1 MQSPPARRKKESPS
15 QDIKLTKAVS
25 WIETD
30 AFEHTASSMNDLS
43 ALDAKITESFGSF
56 VFSVTRP
63 IMAPTFDH
71 NLAVLLPT
79 RAQGEI
85 LLDYYLDNVNWIYHV
100 IHVPTVKVRFDA
112 VYNSIEMSQSPNHS
126 HLALIS
132 TIFALSA
139 YFSTAT
145 SRMYFKHSEAM
156 FHSRRWTILAQEALS
171 ASNCLA
177 EPNIETLQ
185 SLILISQHMMANIG
199 AIATIR
205 TLSATII
212 YAARTMSL
220 HTIDAAR
227 TKKLREN
234 TVVDYVDLEL
244 KRRLWWHIVSTDY
257 ANIPIIAGLLSFM
270 SGAQCGTYMIHPKQ
284 MHVDY
289 PSNVCDQNISSLGPD
304 AYAQPIEIP
313 TEMTY
318 SLFRFRF
325 STIYREMVDEAWDI
339 GSDMDD
345 LPYEIVLEFDK
356 KMNNVAFDLENS
368 YAALGKLTLNF
379 MQPEKAG
386 IHYQVSD
393 PKKIS
398 LVRQRDMMYFGL
410 HTRYARLHRPYL
422 VRGAQ
427 DSRYSYSRMVCLRSA
442 RTVIELGKSMIGSN
456 KALTSFKIW
465 FVNHHVFVS
474 AMILVMDYC
483 FNREEPRAK
492 ERREEIL
499 DCFIVLEGSREES
512 TMASRGLTKLKSM
525 LSEKSGDTKRGA
537 FTGNT
542 AAQYHQTSAASDIGQ
557 RYTTTLSPTAVLSRP
572 PSTTESVQY
581 SNTEQD
587 FAHYPGDTVM
597 SVKDFNDNFNSG
609 PPAPACQDSWPA
621 YDYFSI
627 DNINFDIDL
636 DVSQLEALFQGIDGT
651 AYS

>member
-1 MQSPPARRKKESPS
+1 MKHSASLDLQSGREKAFRRQDPVSCLFCRRKKLKCDRGAPCSNCRARKVTCSSVTDGKSDKSQQSAAQIVLGTSQDIDELNIRVQRLEELLTAENSEVLNHQGVSPTKSSRKKESPS

-234 TVVDYVDLEL
+234 TVVDYVDLEV
-244 KRRLWWHIVSTDY
+244 KRRLWWHIVSTD
-257 ANIPIIAGLLSFM
+257 
-270 SGAQCGTYMIHPKQ
+270 
-284 MHVDY
+284 
-289 PSNVCDQNISSLGPD
+289 
-304 AYAQPIEIP
+304 
-313 TEMTY
+313 
-318 SLFRFRF
+318 
-325 STIYREMVDEAWDI
+325 
-339 GSDMDD
+339 
-345 LPYEIVLEFDK
+345 
-356 KMNNVAFDLENS
+356 
-368 YAALGKLTLNF
+368 
-379 MQPEKAG
+379 
-386 IHYQVSD
+386 
-393 PKKIS
+393 
-398 LVRQRDMMYFGL
+398 
-410 HTRYARLHRPYL
+410 
-422 VRGAQ
+422 
-427 DSRYSYSRMVCLRSA
+427 
-442 RTVIELGKSMIGSN
+442 
-456 KALTSFKIW
+456 
-465 FVNHHVFVS
+465 
-474 AMILVMDYC
+474 
-483 FNREEPRAK
+483 
-492 ERREEIL
+492 
-499 DCFIVLEGSREES
+499 
-512 TMASRGLTKLKSM
+512 
-525 LSEKSGDTKRGA
+525 
-537 FTGNT
+537 
-542 AAQYHQTSAASDIGQ
+542 
-557 RYTTTLSPTAVLSRP
+557 
-572 PSTTESVQY
+572 
-581 SNTEQD
+581 
-587 FAHYPGDTVM
+587 
-597 SVKDFNDNFNSG
+597 
-609 PPAPACQDSWPA
+609 CQ
-621 YDYFSI
+621 
-627 DNINFDIDL
+627 
-636 DVSQLEALFQGIDGT
+636 
-651 AYS
+651 